1 METLTHWRKLRNPDY
16 LGSYAMPPDGSE
28 IVLTIREARKE
39 SVSGTDGK
47 KSDCLVIHFVEAG
60 WKPMILNAT
69 NSKVIAKLAGTP
81 YVEKW
86 AGTAVQLYTAKV
98 SAFGTETDALRVRT
112 YPPQVAKPTAPD
124 TDQIQAAK
132 DTIQGAATLEE
143 LRTVYMGLS
152 PKIGKLPEVIAA
164 KDQRKAELTEG
175 GEG

>member
-1 METLTHWRKLRNPDY
+1 METLTHWKKLRNPDY
-16 LGSYAMPPDGSE
+16 LGTYAMPPDGSE
-28 IVLTIREARKE
+28 IILTIREAKKE
-39 SVSGTDGK
+39 QVPDDKGK
-47 KSDCLVIHFVEAG
+47 KSDCLVIHFVEPG

-69 NSKVIAKLAGTP
+69 NSKTIAKLAGSP

-86 AGTAVQLYTAKV
+86 NGLAIQLYTAKV

-112 YPPQVAKPTAPD
+112 YAPQVAKPTAPD

-175 GEG
+175 GEV